1 MILSIKKA
9 PARWIGGKKTHE
21 SDSYVWKIWWFW
33 PKNRQKSGFLPLHFN
48 WQEMAMVFDPNFGK
62 NMNNWYITNKRNVAS
77 LRQTP
82 NFWLRGF
89 FDPKIGKK
97 SGFFPLHFNW
107 QLMAMVFDPNFGK
120 NMNNWYITKERNVAS
135 LRQTPKFWLRGIFDP
150 KISKKVDFFN

>member
-48 WQEMAMVFDPNFGK
+48 WQ
-62 NMNNWYITNKRNVAS
+62 
-77 LRQTP
+77 
-82 NFWLRGF
+82 
-89 FDPKIGKK
+89 
-97 SGFFPLHFNW
+97 
-107 QLMAMVFDPNFGK
+107 LMAMVFDPNFGK

-135 LRQTPKFWLRGIFDP
+135 LRQTPKFWLRGIFGGGQSRDIFRGGPFKKITLYQLFIFLP
-150 KISKKVDFFN
+150 KFGSKTIAISCQLKCSGRNPLFCLFLGQNHHILHT

>member
-1 MILSIKKA
+1 MVIFFVFNKIPSKNDKWRKKWAEKPENMFFFNFHFLTFLNYFLVPLMTLSIKKA

-33 PKNRQKSGFLPLHFN
+33 PKNRQKSGFL
-48 WQEMAMVFDPNFGK
+48 
-62 NMNNWYITNKRNVAS
+62 
-77 LRQTP
+77 
-82 NFWLRGF
+82 
-89 FDPKIGKK
+89 
-97 SGFFPLHFNW
+97 PLHFNW

>member
-33 PKNRQKSGFLPLHFN
+33 PKNRQKSGFL
-48 WQEMAMVFDPNFGK
+48 
-62 NMNNWYITNKRNVAS
+62 
-77 LRQTP
+77 
-82 NFWLRGF
+82 
-89 FDPKIGKK
+89 
-97 SGFFPLHFNW
+97 PLHFNW

-150 KISKKVDFFN
+150 KIGKKKWIFSTKTPLAAKCNGFWAKFGQKYVWWSIGHKRNVSS